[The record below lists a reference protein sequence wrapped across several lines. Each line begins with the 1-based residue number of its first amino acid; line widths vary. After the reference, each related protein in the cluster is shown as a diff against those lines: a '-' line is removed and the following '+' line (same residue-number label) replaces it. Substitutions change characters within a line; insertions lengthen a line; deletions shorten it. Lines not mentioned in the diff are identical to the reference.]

1 MSIFKTFYMKKQL
14 LLLII
19 LVYNAVFA
27 KDTNSTDDLPP
38 IRIVMFYSYQYNP
51 LIQSYEHIV
60 KVKVKNFSEE
70 TLTNIQIFSN
80 SPEVDFSVPFIDE
93 LAPNE
98 ESELMQST
106 LYFNNYDCTIY
117 FQSIVYATTSSNE
130 ELTDYSGTVT
140 NFNDPNYINSYLLD
154 DYVLLEF
161 QDYFTT
167 GLQTSSY
174 QDLNNNG
181 IVDVGDAIYYNYY
194 AETFFNS
201 SYEVIYIYD
210 DNAEVTF
217 ENGVPMG
224 VHYITQAEINFG
236 YVYNNAFGEGYTA
249 CGNIDDINYYGNN
262 CPECPNPNNARMVTQ
277 ITESPSHK
285 ITGNVK
291 FNFNNN
297 SCSTGLNFPRRAI
310 EATTSTLS
318 YKTFTDVFGNYTI
331 NIPNINESYIQTA
344 LQNLDSNFT
353 SNPVT
358 RTINTIE
365 NPTTINYNN
374 NNYCISVDNN
384 FNDVSLV
391 LFNINEV
398 NPGFAANYRLYF
410 QNNGSTLM
418 NGTITL
424 TFDSTKLQFNNSFP
438 SPDVINTNTLTW
450 NYNNLF
456 PFESRTIPIN
466 FTTLPPPSVVIGD
479 YITFT
484 ATINPILDD
493 LTPLNNTKTLNQI
506 AIGSFDPNDKS
517 VLEGAFIEQ
526 SQANEYLTYLT
537 RFQNSGTA
545 NADFVIIKET
555 LDANLDW
562 TTFTPLAESHNAVIE
577 IKNGNELTYTFP
589 NINLPYEAIEPE
601 LSNGWMLYK
610 IKLKNDF
617 AVGEIASSTS
627 DIYFDFNPPIITN
640 TVTTQFAPLSVG
652 NHLTNNFKIIPNPS
666 TSYITIFMENEVNA
680 TYEINSINGKK
691 LATGTIQQAQNID
704 VSELSSGLYFVTVKM
719 ENYQSTYK
727 LVKN

>member
-1 MSIFKTFYMKKQL
+1 MSVFKTFNMKKKL

-19 LVYNAVFA
+19 LVYNVVFA
-27 KDTNSTDDLPP
+27 KDTNLTDDLPP

-51 LIQSYEHIV
+51 SIQSFEHIV

-80 SPEVDFSVPFIDE
+80 SPEIDFSVPFIEE

-98 ESELMQST
+98 ESELMQSS

-130 ELTDYSGTVT
+130 EVIDYSGTVT
-140 NFNDPNYINSYLLD
+140 NFNNPNYVNSYLLD
-154 DYVLLEF
+154 DYALLEF
-161 QDYFTT
+161 QDYFTN

-181 IVDVGDAIYYNYY
+181 IVDLGDAIYYNYY

-201 SYEVIYIYD
+201 SYEVISIYD

-249 CGNIDDINYYGNN
+249 CGNIDGINYYGNN

-310 EATTSTLS
+310 EATTSTLT

-331 NIPNINESYIQTA
+331 NIPNINESYVQTA

-374 NNYCISVDNN
+374 NNYCISVDND

-391 LFNINEV
+391 LFNLNEV

-410 QNNGSTLM
+410 QNNGSTMM

-424 TFDSTKLQFNNSFP
+424 TFDSTKLQFSNSSP
-438 SPDVINTNTLTW
+438 LPDVINTNTLTW
-450 NYNNLF
+450 NYSNLF
-456 PFESRTIPIN
+456 PFEARSIAIN
-466 FTTLPPPSVVIGD
+466 FMTLPPPTVVIGD
-479 YITFT
+479 IISFT
-484 ATINPILDD
+484 ANINPILDD
-493 LTPLNNTKTLNQI
+493 LTPINNTKILNQI
-506 AIGSFDPNDKS
+506 AIGSYDPNDKT
-517 VLEGAFIEQ
+517 VLEGAIIEQ

-545 NADFVIIKET
+545 NATFVIIKEI

-562 TTFTPLAESHNAVIE
+562 TTFTPIAESHNANIE
-577 IKNGNELTYTFP
+577 IRNGNELTYTFP
-589 NINLPYEAIEPE
+589 DINLPYEEIEPE

-610 IKLKNDF
+610 IKLKNNF
-617 AVGEIASSTS
+617 AIGDIASSSS

-640 TVTTQFAPLSVG
+640 TVTTEFAPLSVVE
-652 NHLTNNFKIIPNPS
+652 NNLNNFKIIPNPAS
-666 TSYITIFMENEVNA
+666 SIVTISMENLVNS
-680 TYEINSINGKK
+680 TYEIVTINGKK
-691 LATGTIQQAQNID
+691 LTEGTVENFKPID
-704 VSELSSGLYFVTVKM
+704 ISYLNNGFYFITITT
-719 ENYQSTYK
+719 ENSKSTYK
-727 LVKN
+727 LIKN